1 MAPPRQSVRLVI
13 QFVRDLASAQSSYR
27 IVIYPAPQKSS
38 GPLLFSSRETLV
50 QQLRAVIPGFDG
62 HQIQA
67 DEPTTSEIV
76 FADTLELTESQLA
89 RLCLAH

>member
-1 MAPPRQSVRLVI
+1 MAAPHQSVRLVI

-38 GPLLFSSRETLV
+38 GPLLFPSRETLV
-50 QQLRAVIPGFDG
+50 QQLQAVIPGFDG

-67 DEPTTSEIV
+67 DEPATSQIV
-76 FADTLELTESQLA
+76 FASTLELSESQLA
-89 RLCLAH
+89 RLCPDH